1 MTHSSSPTARLAVLR
16 SAPARIGRFPATRV
30 TLRRDHAYT
39 GDAELDAAFST
50 FDVVTAVPPGRGGAA
65 LVTLMNGITK
75 PLEHSVPAARALLA
89 AGHAVALVETPL
101 GGRRRASSG
110 GHAGQDLAL
119 LAQRG
124 VALDVPF
131 AARTF
136 DGVARDLA
144 AVVSYVEAEHGGPE
158 PVGGAGRRVLFGVSF
173 GGLLSAHA
181 FGRDGLG
188 DRLYGAIVTP
198 HLATMAGGMVHTAT
212 QFGGVPASVVAT
224 GLRMGPL
231 AEAAARRFGGDAAV
245 GAFRFA
251 RLLDRLAKGGPGV
264 DAFDPLAFAS
274 AERPAAFLAGA
285 LDPVAPPSAV
295 GDAAVPWGAPVEVVG
310 GLGHGWFPGPRPSGT
325 PPFGELCGGWLV
337 RQLADWSG

>member
-1 MTHSSSPTARLAVLR
+1 MPDFVSDARLLR
-16 SAPARIGRFPATRV
+16 TTPTRIGAAPAMRLTV
-30 TLRRDHAYT
+30 RRDHSYT
-39 GDAELDAAFST
+39 GHDDLDAAFST
-50 FDVVTAVPPGRGGAA
+50 FDVVVATPRPGAA

-75 PLEHSVPAARALLA
+75 PLEHSVPAARALLD

-101 GGRRRASSG
+101 GGRRRASPG
-110 GHAGQDLAL
+110 AHAGHDLAL

-136 DGVARDLA
+136 DGVARDLS
-144 AVVSYVEAEHGGPE
+144 AVIDLVEAEHG
-158 PVGGAGRRVLFGVSF
+158 VGGPGRRALFGVSF

-198 HLATMAGGMVHTAT
+198 HLATMAGGMVRTAT
-212 QFGGVPASVVAT
+212 QFGGVPASVVAA
-224 GLRMGPL
+224 GLKMGPL
-231 AEAAARRFGGDAAV
+231 AEAAAQRFGGDAAV

-251 RLLDRLAKGGPGV
+251 RLLDRLSRGGPGV
-264 DAFDPLAFAS
+264 DAFDPLAFAT

-285 LDPVAPPSAV
+285 LDPVAPPQSV
-295 GDAAVPWGAPVEVVG
+295 QDAAVPWGAPVETVG
-310 GLGHGWFPGPRPSGT
+310 GLGHGWFPGPRPAGT
-325 PPFGELCGGWLV
+325 PPFGELCGRWLA
-337 RQLADWSG
+337 RQLADWAG